1 MKPTLLAAALLFTA
15 ALFWFAFSSAGP
27 DTAVRRNHAAP
38 EAGSQSAGAAPGFR
52 QPATPGATPEVEV
65 QPLAAQG
72 AADTRAP
79 VQGALP
85 PPAADAP
92 KEAVLEF
99 IHGTAITYDARE
111 LPKLRPY
118 LTHPDPEMREAALQ
132 GMITLGDVSAVPL
145 LRAAAKEATDP
156 KEVSALLE
164 AAQYLELP
172 PASMVPALKRKK
184 AAKAGANP

>member
-1 MKPTLLAAALLFTA
+1 MKPTLLAVALLFTA

-27 DTAVRRNHAAP
+27 DTEVRRNAAAS
-38 EAGSQSAGAAPGFR
+38 EAGSQSAGTAPGFQ
-52 QPATPGATPEVEV
+52 QPATPGTAPEV

-156 KEVSALLE
+156 KEMSALLE